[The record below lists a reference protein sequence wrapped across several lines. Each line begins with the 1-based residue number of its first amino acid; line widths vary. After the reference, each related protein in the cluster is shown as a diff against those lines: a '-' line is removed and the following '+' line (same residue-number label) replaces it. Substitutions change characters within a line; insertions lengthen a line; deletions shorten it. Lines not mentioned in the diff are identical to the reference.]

1 MIKLQNVSKTYGKGP
16 GSCQALKSLELAIP
30 DHTFLMVVG
39 PSGSGKSTLLN
50 MIGCMD
56 IPTEGDI
63 LFDGKSIVTQ
73 SEDQRAKFRNEK
85 IGFVFQNF
93 QLMPA
98 LSVYENVAMPF
109 LVAKKKADDKRIR
122 EILDRLEISD
132 KTDVLPG
139 KLSGGQQQRVAIG
152 RALVL
157 QPDLLLADE
166 PTGNLDSATG
176 EGVME
181 LFRAVKTADQTI
193 VMITHNEKL
202 TCYADHVIRMK
213 DGLIV

>member
-1 MIKLQNVSKTYGKGP
+1 MIELQNISKTYGKGP

-63 LFDGKSIVTQ
+63 LFNGKSIVKQ

-139 KLSGGQQQRVAIG
+139 KLSGGQQQRVAIA

-166 PTGNLDSATG
+166 PTGNLDSAAG

>member
-63 LFDGKSIVTQ
+63 LFNGKSIVKQ

-139 KLSGGQQQRVAIG
+139 KLSGGQQQRVAIA

-166 PTGNLDSATG
+166 PTGNLDSAAG